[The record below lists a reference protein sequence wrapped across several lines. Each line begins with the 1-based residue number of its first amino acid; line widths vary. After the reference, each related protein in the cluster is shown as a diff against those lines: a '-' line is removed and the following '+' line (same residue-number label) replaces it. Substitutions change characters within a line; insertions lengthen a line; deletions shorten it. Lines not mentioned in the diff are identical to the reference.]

1 MRKKYHGTVYANGR
15 AVYEDWYATR
25 RKAVTDLKQEARET
39 VLNSFDEDADVDF
52 TLSCGG
58 MVVENREMP
67 KQRFRRHYTGPACP
81 LYGLIPVSGTRIC

>member
-1 MRKKYHGTVYANGR
+1 MRKKYHGTVYANGI

-39 VLNSFDEDADVDF
+39 ILNSFGEDPDVDF

-58 MVVENREMP
+58 LVVENREIP
-67 KQRFRRHYTGPACP
+67 KPIFRRHYAGSAGSG
-81 LYGLIPVSGTRIC
+81 YGFVSCGGRRIC